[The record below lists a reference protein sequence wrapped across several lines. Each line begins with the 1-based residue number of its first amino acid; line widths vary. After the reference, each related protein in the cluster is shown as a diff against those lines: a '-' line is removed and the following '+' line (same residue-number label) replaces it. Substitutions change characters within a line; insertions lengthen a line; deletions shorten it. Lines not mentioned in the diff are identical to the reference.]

1 MFQISKVSCLIGI
14 IATFTNGAPSLK
26 IIYMFTCWPFYET
39 NPILSLCPRP
49 FPLAVGASAGLVN
62 IPTDLVHRWR
72 SARWLFFGVP
82 QALSRRQL
90 AGMAMVSRT
99 NERALFDWAARGFA
113 EGAMGVSIIIL
124 SSKIDVTP
132 T

>member
-1 MFQISKVSCLIGI
+1 
-14 IATFTNGAPSLK
+14 
-26 IIYMFTCWPFYET
+26 
-39 NPILSLCPRP
+39 
-49 FPLAVGASAGLVN
+49 
-62 IPTDLVHRWR
+62 
-72 SARWLFFGVP
+72 
-82 QALSRRQL
+82 
-90 AGMAMVSRT
+90 MVSRT